1 MTKWSDHHTSRPV
14 LRLLQPQRLSDGV
27 ANELLDAIKHGR
39 LQQGEKLPSERRL
52 SEELGVSR
60 VSVREGLRML
70 ELLEVVE
77 VRQGKGA
84 FVVSSDVRP
93 GGRLLRHWLLANRD
107 ETLELLEVREALE
120 ASAAAAAAHRGA
132 LIEVPEDVPHDQI
145 ERLVSNDLQFHNEV
159 ARSSGNPVLA
169 SLIGELNGVLEESRF
184 AMFAIPGRPKRSYGD
199 HLSIAEAIRKRDPEG
214 AHRAMQAHIAETRAD
229 VADLGHDPKGT

>member
-1 MTKWSDHHTSRPV
+1 M

-27 ANELLDAIKHGR
+27 VNELLDAIKHGR

-84 FVVSSDVRP
+84 FVVSRDVRP
-93 GGRLLRHWLLANRD
+93 GGRLLRHWLLAHRD
-107 ETLELLEVREALE
+107 ETLELLDVREALE
-120 ASAAAAAAHRGA
+120 ASAAAAAAHRGVV
-132 LIEVPEDVPHDQI
+132 IEVPGDVPHDQI
-145 ERLVSNDLQFHNEV
+145 ERLVFNDLQFHNEV

-184 AMFAIPGRPKRSYGD
+184 AMFAIPGRPERSYGD
-199 HLSIAEAIRKRDPEG
+199 HLTIAEAIRKRDSDG